1 MQEIAHEQWQEGD
14 NQNAQ
19 RGSASLEI
27 VVKQKQ
33 HAADCNHQFQCKT
46 YADLLSEPLRSGSC
60 KMFSVFFHGCKVTEC
75 CE

>member
-1 MQEIAHEQWQEGD
+1 
-14 NQNAQ
+14 
-19 RGSASLEI
+19 